1 MAGPSHRRATFY
13 IHQQTFNLT
22 TPLSV
27 TCNLAH
33 NSFTK
38 QRHKIYA
45 FTLPTLLCFLQVQ
58 TSGATTSPFQLHPLT
73 AKACVCGILGYYL
86 AFRAC
91 LFLPSY
97 ASQLSIAM
105 AAFGSF
111 SLASLVS
118 LLFSD
123 SWWHVKCMFYV
134 LLVVVELHEIVMV
147 TGFLHGKYCLKRL
160 TLVWRSRSWNMNSV
174 QQEPLQLTHMDLIDY
189 NV

>member
-1 MAGPSHRRATFY
+1 MTLNTMAGSTTFF

-22 TPLSV
+22 TPP
-27 TCNLAH
+27 CNFVH

-45 FTLPTLLCFLQVQ
+45 FTLPTLLCFLQLQ
-58 TSGATTSPFQLHPLT
+58 TSPFQVYPFT
-73 AKACVCGILGYYL
+73 TKACVCGILGYSL

-97 ASQLSIAM
+97 ASQLNIAM
-105 AAFGSF
+105 AAFRSF

-123 SWWHVKCMFYV
+123 SWWLVKCIFYV
-134 LLVVVELHEIVMV
+134 LLVVVELHEMVMV
-147 TGFLHGKYCLKRL
+147 SVFLHENNCLKRL
-160 TLVWRSRSWNMNSV
+160 TLLWRLRSWNMNSL
-174 QQEPLQLTHMDLIDY
+174 QQQGLQLTYMDL
-189 NV
+189 V

>member
-1 MAGPSHRRATFY
+1 MAGPSHCRATFY

-22 TPLSV
+22 TPLAV
-27 TCNLAH
+27 KCNLAH

-38 QRHKIYA
+38 QRHKVYA
-45 FTLPTLLCFLQVQ
+45 FTLSTLLGFLQVQ
-58 TSGATTSPFQLHPLT
+58 TSCSTTPPFQVHPLT
-73 AKACVCGILGYYL
+73 AKACVCGILGYCL

-123 SWWHVKCMFYV
+123 SWWHLKCMFYV
-134 LLVVVELHEIVMV
+134 LLVAVELHEIVTVAVFM
-147 TGFLHGKYCLKRL
+147 HGKHCLKRL
-160 TLVWRSRSWNMNSV
+160 TWLWRSRSCNMSSL
-174 QQEPLQLTHMDLIDY
+174 QQEGLIDY